1 MMDQFVIN
9 QALFPNRPIVNIN
22 KVFNIAKCTI
32 KILLPDGN
40 IGSGFF
46 LKFERNNKLFY
57 CLMTNHHV
65 IESKLV
71 EMKNE
76 ITIYYGN
83 ESKIL
88 RIKLDEQERI
98 IICFKEILNV
108 DITLVE
114 IIPKDNIDDS
124 YFLIPKTNY
133 FFLNTNGQKIQVVQ
147 YH

>member
-22 KVFNIAKCTI
+22 NVFNIAKCTI
-32 KILLPDGN
+32 KILLPNGI

-57 CLMTNHHV
+57 CLMTNQHV

-98 IICFKEILNV
+98 IICFEEILNI

-114 IIPKDNIDDS
+114 IIPKDNIDDYEHS
-124 YFLIPKTNY
+124 N
-133 FFLNTNGQKIQVVQ
+133 
-147 YH
+147 

>member
-1 MMDQFVIN
+1 M
-9 QALFPNRPIVNIN
+9 
-22 KVFNIAKCTI
+22 
-32 KILLPDGN
+32 LPDGN

-76 ITIYYGN
+76 IAIYHGN

-98 IICFKEILNV
+98 IICFK
-108 DITLVE
+108 
-114 IIPKDNIDDS
+114 
-124 YFLIPKTNY
+124 
-133 FFLNTNGQKIQVVQ
+133 
-147 YH
+147 